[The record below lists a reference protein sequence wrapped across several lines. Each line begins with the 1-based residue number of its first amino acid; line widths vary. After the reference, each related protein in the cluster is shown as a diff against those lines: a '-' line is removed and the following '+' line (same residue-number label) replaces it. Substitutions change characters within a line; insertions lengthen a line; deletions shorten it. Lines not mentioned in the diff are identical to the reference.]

1 MCSTVAKGYLCKKK
15 RQCPWEPYLTLG
27 VHSMQLILIDGVD
40 LTVTHHR
47 FNQRHDPFR
56 HLAVQRV
63 IAAERHDAVASQR
76 VLDLKIGR
84 AHFDERFRV
93 IAACDDATIV
103 VTQYHDGRAGQVRS
117 EDTLATGVEAVAIRE
132 RENWQ
137 GRVEVDLNAHG
148 RARCS

>member
-1 MCSTVAKGYLCKKK
+1 MGCLMKPRSGCSRWVQKVARTL
-15 RQCPWEPYLTLG
+15 QELLTI
-27 VHSMQLILIDGVD
+27 STPQ
-40 LTVTHHR
+40 
-47 FNQRHDPFR
+47 
-56 HLAVQRV
+56 
-63 IAAERHDAVASQR
+63 
-76 VLDLKIGR
+76 
-84 AHFDERFRV
+84 
-93 IAACDDATIV
+93 IV

>member
-1 MCSTVAKGYLCKKK
+1 MCSTVGKWNLCKSK
-15 RQCPWEPYLTLG
+15 RQCPWGQDLRLG

-103 VTQYHDGRAGQVRS
+103 VS
-117 EDTLATGVEAVAIRE
+117 E
-132 RENWQ
+132 
-137 GRVEVDLNAHG
+137 
-148 RARCS
+148 